1 MLNWIKFIVVF
12 LLTLTTVI
20 TVIVLYNANQPISA
34 AKKVAIEAAL
44 ASGQLTS
51 ASSAEIFNG
60 TTSFV
65 TVYGKG
71 EDGVE
76 KAVFVG
82 GNSEDGFPEV
92 TMADGI
98 SADQAVE
105 NVKQELNVKTIH
117 HVVLGME
124 EKGPVWEVTFKGDN
138 GKLNYVYVFFED
150 GQWWKR
156 ILNL

>member
-20 TVIVLYNANQPISA
+20 SVMVLYNANKPVSV
-34 AKKVAIEAAL
+34 AKKAAIEAAL
-44 ASGQLTS
+44 ASGQLAS
-51 ASSAEIFNG
+51 VSSAEIFNG

-71 EDGVE
+71 EEGKE
-76 KAVFVG
+76 KAVFVNG
-82 GNSEDGFPEV
+82 STEDDFQEV
-92 TMADGI
+92 LMADGI
-98 SADQAVE
+98 SAEQAVE
-105 NVKQELNVKTIH
+105 NVKQELNVKTIL
-117 HVVLGME
+117 HVALGME